1 MLFCITLICV
11 KQNIKRIG
19 QCKKKGGVMKISTII
34 CSMVFALTVG
44 FAHANV
50 PDAAVDTF
58 AEIYEKLDSVQW
70 GGKNIGVVIESLE
83 HLSPN
88 AHLAA
93 TDDRIILVW
102 RDSIV
107 GNFAQP
113 RAGDWVGYGKI
124 TTALIDKMRER
135 DDSLAAM
142 NMDEMYERAF
152 DALMQGID
160 ESGKYIPQKKLLAN
174 YDNRIL
180 TSLGLSG
187 WRDEKGNFRVGSV
200 IQGSPADMAGVAQY
214 DLIDMVN
221 GKYVRDMNDLELDA
235 VFQGLNSGTAK
246 LHLLTPSGNRSVVL
260 RRATIVLTDA
270 DIIFRPIED
279 GGILEIIVNE
289 VSDNAVNIVNEALA
303 KYKNATGIILDLRAA
318 NGTDA
323 RVATKLAGLFLGE
336 KPVMRVSQT
345 AGEDM
350 EYVPGG
356 DAVTDAMLVVLMS
369 NTTRGTPE
377 AVASAIYENARGV
390 LVGTPTAGGARI
402 ATRIDLSN
410 GGALE
415 LLNKSIKSGSGIDL
429 DSRGVFPIVCLS
441 NIRSNRQQNAFFV
454 NVINNDFNIQD
465 FNKNK
470 KVDVAAVRKG
480 CPVFTS
486 GDDEDMMASAVAT
499 KILTDKIIYN
509 RLIAE

>member
-1 MLFCITLICV
+1 
-11 KQNIKRIG
+11 
-19 QCKKKGGVMKISTII
+19 MKISTII
-34 CSMVFALTVG
+34 CSGLIALTVCV
-44 FAHANV
+44 AHADV
-50 PDAAVDTF
+50 GDAAVNTF

-70 GGKNIGVVIESLE
+70 GGKNIAVAIESLE
-83 HLSPN
+83 NLSPH

-113 RAGDWVGYGKI
+113 RDGDWMGYGKI
-124 TTALIDKMRER
+124 TTALIDKMRDR

-142 NMDEMYERAF
+142 SMDEIYERAF

-160 ESGKYIPQKKLLAN
+160 ESGKYIPKKNLLTH

-180 TSLGLSG
+180 TSVGISG
-187 WRDEKGNFRVGSV
+187 WRDERGNFRVGSV
-200 IQGSPADMAGVAQY
+200 IGGSPADAAGINQH
-214 DLIDMVN
+214 DLIDMIN
-221 GKYVRDMNDLELDA
+221 GKNVRDMTDAELNA

-270 DIIFRPIED
+270 DIIFRPID
-279 GGILEIIVNE
+279 KGGILEIIVNN
-289 VSDNAVNIVNEALA
+289 VSDNAVNIVNEALS
-303 KYKNATGIILDLRAA
+303 KYQNATGIILDLRAA
-318 NGTDA
+318 SGVDA
-323 RVATKLAGLFLGE
+323 KSATKLAGLFLGA
-336 KPVMRVSQT
+336 KPIMRVSQT
-345 AGEDM
+345 AGEDV

-356 DAVTDAMLVVLMS
+356 NAATDAMLVVLMS

-377 AVASAIYENARGV
+377 AIASSIYENNRGV
-390 LVGTPTAGGARI
+390 LVGTPTAGSARI

-415 LLNKSIKSGSGIDL
+415 LLNKSIKSGAGIDL
-429 DSRGVFPIVCLS
+429 DARGVFPIVCLS

-470 KVDVAAVRKG
+470 NVDVAAVRRG
-480 CPVFTS
+480 CPMFSS

-499 KILTDKIIYN
+499 KILTDKVIYN

>member
-1 MLFCITLICV
+1 
-11 KQNIKRIG
+11 
-19 QCKKKGGVMKISTII
+19 MKISTII
-34 CSMVFALTVG
+34 CSGLIALTVCVARADVG
-44 FAHANV
+44 V
-50 PDAAVDTF
+50 DDAAVETF

-83 HLSPN
+83 NLSPH

-93 TDDRIILVW
+93 TDARIILVW

-113 RAGDWVGYGKI
+113 RAGDWAGYGKI
-124 TTALIDKMRER
+124 TTALIDKMRDR
-135 DDSLAAM
+135 DDALAALGV
-142 NMDEMYERAF
+142 DEIYERAF

-160 ESGKYIPQKKLLAN
+160 ESGKYIPKQKLMTN
-174 YDNRIL
+174 NNNRIL
-180 TSLGLSG
+180 TSVGLSG
-187 WRDEKGNFRVGSV
+187 WRDERGNFRVGS
-200 IQGSPADMAGVAQY
+200 IIGGSPADAAGINQY
-214 DLIDMVN
+214 DLIDMIN
-221 GKYVRDMNDLELDA
+221 GKNVRDMTDAELNT

-270 DIIFRPIED
+270 DIIFRPID
-279 GGILEIIVNE
+279 NGGILEIIVND
-289 VSDNAVNIVNEALA
+289 VTDNAVNIVNEALA
-303 KYKNATGIILDLRAA
+303 KYQNATGIILDLRAA
-318 NGTDA
+318 SGVDA
-323 RVATKLAGLFLGE
+323 KSATKLAGLFLGA

-345 AGEDM
+345 AGEDV

-356 DAVTDAMLVVLMS
+356 DAATDAMLVVLMS

-377 AVASAIYENARGV
+377 AIASAIYENNRGV
-390 LVGTPTAGGARI
+390 LVGTPTAGSARI
-402 ATRIDLSN
+402 ASRIDLSN
-410 GGALE
+410 GGSLE
-415 LLNKSIKSGSGIDL
+415 LLNKSIKSGAGVSL
-429 DSRGVFPIVCLS
+429 DARGVFPIVCLS
-441 NIRSNRQQNAFFV
+441 NIRSSRQQNAFFV

-470 KVDVAAVRKG
+470 NIDVAAVRRG
-480 CPVFTS
+480 CPMFSS

-499 KILTDKIIYN
+499 KILTDKVIYN